1 MVAWQEVAPAVESP
15 SAGGRAGHN
24 WSMRW
29 SDLFDDLEA
38 QLAALERAE
47 LVGEIAE
54 HTRAERG
61 RVSLTD
67 RLMAMTE
74 APVEVLVAG
83 GERLGGEVADV
94 AEEWFVVRGRRGIS
108 GRGEEVLV
116 RTQAVLA
123 LQGLG
128 ERAEP
133 GGGGVRRRFDLR
145 LALRAVS
152 RDRAVVRVS
161 DVVGGRTTGTIDRV
175 GRDHLDL
182 GVHPEDLPRRAT
194 ALRTTTVV
202 PFAALATVRRLV

>member
-1 MVAWQEVAPAVESP
+1 MAADR
-15 SAGGRAGHN
+15 GGHN
-24 WSMRW
+24 RSMRW

-38 QLAALERAE
+38 QLEALERAE
-47 LVGEIAE
+47 IVGEIAE

-61 RVSLTD
+61 RVGLTD
-67 RLMAMTE
+67 RLMAMID
-74 APVEVLVAG
+74 APVELLVAG
-83 GERLGGEVADV
+83 GERLSGEVAEV
-94 AEEWFVVRGRRGIS
+94 AEEWFVVRSRRGRS

-116 RTQAVLA
+116 RTHAVLA
-123 LQGLG
+123 FQGLG
-128 ERAEP
+128 ERAQP
-133 GGGGVRRRFDLR
+133 SGGGVQRRFDLR

-161 DVVGGRTTGTIDRV
+161 DMVGGRTIGTIDRV

-194 ALRTTTVV
+194 ALRTTTVM